1 MGTSSRKIKRRI
13 ATLFA
18 IAIGT
23 AIMGFG
29 INCFNIANNL
39 AEGGVAGIA
48 ILLKL
53 ALDWNP
59 GLTLLAI
66 NLPLFVVGWFTL
78 GRRSLLLTAWGTV
91 CLAFFLWVFDGFRFP
106 LDDLLLAA
114 LFAGVSLGLGLGIV
128 FRFGGT
134 TGGVD
139 IVARVCHKY
148 LGWKIGRTMFFADVA
163 VIGISLTYLELPQA
177 MYTGVVVFVGTRL
190 IDTVQD
196 AAYSARAVTIVS
208 RASREIAAQITSRLD
223 RGATLLEGRGAY
235 TGERREMLYVVV
247 GRSEVVR
254 LKNLV
259 RRIDPGAFLSVA
271 VASEVVGEGF
281 AREDDGEAAVA

>member
-1 MGTSSRKIKRRI
+1 MSRVKQRI
-13 ATLFA
+13 VSVCA
-18 IAIGT
+18 IAAGA
-23 AIMGFG
+23 AIMGLG

-39 AEGGVAGIA
+39 AEGGVAGIS

-53 ALDWNP
+53 AFDWDP
-59 GLTLLAI
+59 GITLLLI
-66 NLPLFVVGWFTL
+66 NVPLFALGWFLL
-78 GRRSLLLTAWGTV
+78 GRGSLALTAWGTV
-91 CLAFFLWVFDGFRFP
+91 CLAFFLWLFGWLGLRFP

-139 IVARVCHKY
+139 IVARICHKY
-148 LGWKIGRTMFFADVA
+148 LGWKIGRTMFMADVL
-163 VIGISLTYLELPQA
+163 VIGVSLIYLEPPQA

-190 IDTVQD
+190 VDTVQE

-208 RASREIAAQITSRLD
+208 AQADEIAGRITRELH
-223 RGATLLEGRGAY
+223 RGATLIPGRGAY
-235 TGERREMLYVVV
+235 TGEPRGVVYVVV

-259 RRIDPGAFLSVA
+259 RRVDPRAFLSVA
-271 VASEVVGEGF
+271 IASEVFGQGF
-281 AREDDGEAAVA
+281 ARDEEAGAAAA

>member
-1 MGTSSRKIKRRI
+1 MSTSLQRVKRRI
-13 ATLFA
+13 VSLVA
-18 IAIGT
+18 IAAGA

-53 ALDWNP
+53 AFDWNP
-59 GLTLLAI
+59 GLTLLLI
-66 NLPLFVVGWFTL
+66 NLPLFVLGWFTL
-78 GRRSLLLTAWGTV
+78 GRRSLVLTGWGTI
-91 CLAFFLWVFDGFRFP
+91 CLAFFLWLFDAFRFP

-114 LFAGVSLGLGLGIV
+114 LFAGVALGLGLGIV

-139 IVARVCHKY
+139 IVARICHKY
-148 LGWKIGRTMFFADVA
+148 LGWKVGRTMFFADVA
-163 VIGISLTYLELPQA
+163 VIGLSLTYLELPQA

-208 RASREIAAQITSRLD
+208 QRAAELADRITGELH
-223 RGATLLEGRGAY
+223 RGATVLAGRGAY
-235 TGERREMLYVVV
+235 TGEAREVLYVVV

-254 LKNLV
+254 LKSLV
-259 RRIDPGAFLSVA
+259 RRVDPGAFLSVA

-281 AREDDGEAAVA
+281 AHEGEGEPAAA